1 MAENKQYLSQTLE
14 NGTLLISEDVLETIV
29 INAVK
34 EVDGVANLSSRPAM
48 DIVEAIGKKT
58 IGKALKISI
67 DQNNELHVNCN
78 INVIYGQK
86 VVEIAQAV
94 QSAIVGAL
102 ESSANAVV
110 ANVNVNVCGI
120 VRQ

>member
-48 DIVEAIGKKT
+48 DIIEAIGKKA